1 MSRLSGIPVVYGI
14 DPYNEGTIQEHN
26 LGAIGYDADGRK
38 FKYAKFGA
46 GLTAGNLLQAPA
58 EDTNEQG
65 LSPAANAAIG
75 AISVSITCGGT
86 IAANLFAD
94 GYLVV
99 ASTPG
104 NGISYKIKS
113 HPALASATAAT
124 IELFEPL
131 KVAITTSSTVDLV
144 MNPCKNVIQN
154 PTTASSSPVGV
165 AVIAGTSGSYGWI
178 QVAGA
183 GMVLAQGTITVGGLV
198 VASNGT
204 AGAVEAAANDST
216 EAQAPVG
223 VALTGIATAENGILN
238 LMLG

>member
-1 MSRLSGIPVVYGI
+1 MLSGIPVIYGI
-14 DPYNEGTIQEHN
+14 DPYNESTIQDHN

-46 GLTAGNLLQAPA
+46 VLVAGNVLQAPA
-58 EDTNEQG
+58 EDTSDQG

-75 AISVSITCGGT
+75 AKSVSITCGAT
-86 IAANLFAD
+86 VAANLFAD

-113 HPALASATAAT
+113 HPALAAATAAT
-124 IELFEPL
+124 IELYDPL
-131 KVAITTSSTVDLV
+131 KVAITTGSTVDLV
-144 MNPCKNVIQN
+144 MNPYKNVIQN
-154 PTTASSSPVGV
+154 LASPSSAPVGV
-165 AVIAGTSGSYGWI
+165 AMIATTASSYGWI

-183 GMVLAQGTITVGGLV
+183 GVVLAQGTLTVGTLC
-198 VASNGT
+198 VASNAT

-223 VALTGIATAENGILN
+223 VCLTGVATTENGILN